1 MPRRDAHR
9 SMPHAGPGGN
19 DTRWSGG
26 RLRPLA
32 RRRDGRPS
40 SGSPDED
47 EVLLVRVDRR
57 LPGPDR
63 RHRQRSNST
72 SPASRRSA
80 RRCVSSSREEPVVL
94 DLGGTT
100 FLDVSG
106 IALLIALS
114 AEAWAAGAWFG
125 VLPRVD
131 AVARV
136 LDLTGLRPLVSFAE
150 SDGQPPPAIP
160 RVPLR
165 GPRPRGPRAPP
176 RRPAAA
182 DQALGLLDLRAV
194 AAPLAAARRPTSGSR
209 RAATWRAPRCGTMRS
224 RSPHTSSTGHATRS
238 SRNGSCELGQQPPAE
253 LEHARRRRARS
264 RWWRRTR
271 RRPSRRACARPRE
284 RELAV
289 DLADHPRT
297 TRLGQRQRSGQQPR
311 ARAGRAR

>member
-182 DQALGLLDLRAV
+182 RAD
-194 AAPLAAARRPTSGSR
+194 ARASPLAGSGRIPRAARRRSPAVA
-209 RAATWRAPRCGTMRS
+209 RASTRWREPRWVTIRS
-224 RSPHTSSTGHATRS
+224 RSPHTSSTG
-238 SRNGSCELGQQPPAE
+238 
-253 LEHARRRRARS
+253 
-264 RWWRRTR
+264 
-271 RRPSRRACARPRE
+271 PRC
-284 RELAV
+284 
-289 DLADHPRT
+289 
-297 TRLGQRQRSGQQPR
+297 
-311 ARAGRAR
+311 GRARRQP